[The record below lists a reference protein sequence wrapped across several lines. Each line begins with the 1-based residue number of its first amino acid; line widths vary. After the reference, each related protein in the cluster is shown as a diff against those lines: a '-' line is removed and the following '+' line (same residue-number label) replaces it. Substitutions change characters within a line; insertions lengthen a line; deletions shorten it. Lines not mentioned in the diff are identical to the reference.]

1 MQLSTSFDDSYNELG
16 TPVQV
21 GSAVVCGDASA
32 PAPRWSPAKGM
43 TLQCS
48 TLLANS
54 RLANSRVSN
63 YTNASSTNI
72 SLADTHRNRY
82 CDMVLVRDEAVARV
96 FLPVAMP
103 VAAGLEPFVTAALRL
118 LRSSGRIAL
127 PERAAVGND
136 NVTSTCP
143 SHSWWD
149 FEERLPWRQKLG
161 HLSRTRSEWEVA
173 GVDVVALLSSMHG
186 LMAAYVVA
194 LLLMLLGLVIGC
206 MQAVFA
212 NLARCRALCKKSP
225 CCGGGSE
232 DVPVLVEPPKRKATN
247 EDKWPKATLEE
258 VRAIKVG
265 SPIPYPSLFCFCL
278 CLPPFLLPSL
288 SSPLCERTDIL
299 SCLDCSQHARTRA
312 VT

>member
-1 MQLSTSFDDSYNELG
+1 M
-16 TPVQV
+16 
-21 GSAVVCGDASA
+21 VCGDASA

-54 RLANSRVSN
+54 RLANSRVDTTNSSN
-63 YTNASSTNI
+63 YTNATTNI

-82 CDMVLVRDEAVARV
+82 CNMVLVRDEAVARV

-161 HLSRTRSEWEVA
+161 HPSRTRSEWEVA

-186 LMAAYVVA
+186 LMAAYVAA

-206 MQAVFA
+206 IQAVFA
-212 NLARCRALCKKSP
+212 NLARCRALCKTSP
-225 CCGGGSE
+225 CCGRGAE
-232 DVPVLVEPPKRKATN
+232 DAPLQFEPPKRKATN

-258 VRAIKVG
+258 VRAIKVV
-265 SPIPYPSLFCFCL
+265 SPIRYPSLFWSCL
-278 CLPPFLLPSL
+278 CLPPFLPFLLPSL
-288 SSPLCERTDIL
+288 ASPF
-299 SCLDCSQHARTRA
+299 
-312 VT
+312 V